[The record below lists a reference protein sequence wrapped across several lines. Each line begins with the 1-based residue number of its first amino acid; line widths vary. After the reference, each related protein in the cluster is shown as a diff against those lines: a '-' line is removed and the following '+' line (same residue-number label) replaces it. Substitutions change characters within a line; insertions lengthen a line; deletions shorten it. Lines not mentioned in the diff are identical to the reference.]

1 MFQLAL
7 SRRPCPALAWLALT
21 MLSGTPTAQ
30 AQQKPESVTITG
42 SSDATDRRRLSTTQK
57 TVLDRKEV
65 ENLGGLTVGEVI
77 AKLPGIDA
85 GDGGMRARG
94 MVRDSVLILV
104 DGERLAANARM
115 TMAMISRLSSGE
127 IERIEIGRGA
137 SAEFGGSAAVTV
149 NLIMRK
155 ALAKDSTSMKL
166 SAGVRSG
173 EPNGQ
178 LNLSRGGRAG
188 DWSWSLPVS
197 AGLHGSV
204 SERQVTRQN
213 ASAGNATLF
222 QIDEERSTTPLPSL
236 SFSPKFTWK
245 RGADSLTLWP
255 TLIAWGGKRD
265 TRVDRATSPDPLAGL
280 APAADGG
287 RIDRGD
293 DRTGQARLR
302 ADGETLVGDSKL
314 TLRTAYSYGRR
325 RATAEHESFPAV
337 GASTFSSESLRRTE
351 RDGNAALRLD
361 RGWGEGH
368 TFSGGVEATLH
379 ERDDTQTIVTT
390 SRYTAKDAQAS
401 LWVQD
406 EWEISKAWILTT
418 GLRGESL
425 RLQVDGSS
433 RRYQRATPSVAL
445 RWEPSAAWV
454 WRTSLGAG
462 FKAPKLEELSDL
474 PVTSLSANSPLEP
487 DRRGN
492 GALSPE
498 RSVNFEA
505 VVEHY
510 LPAKAGVVGAN
521 VYVRRTQN
529 FIERRSVLEG
539 TRWVD
544 RPYNEGSAL
553 HWGIELDGKVKTDN
567 WGPKGG
573 TARAHLTLPW
583 SRVDDTRL
591 GLGRPARESP
601 VYQLTLGWDQTLAAL
616 KSSFG
621 VQAQLYGAQSS
632 SIPGE
637 LDARV
642 NARQVVD
649 IYGLRQITPS
659 LNLRIGLQNLFAADT
674 TRADTAEYGADLWR
688 MGTVARGLRALTVS
702 LEGKW

>member
-1 MFQLAL
+1 MIQIAH
-7 SRRPCPALAWLALT
+7 SRGLNPALALLALT
-21 MLSGTPTAQ
+21 MLSGTATAQ
-30 AQQKPESVTITG
+30 EQQKLETVTITG

-94 MVRDSVLILV
+94 MVRDSVQILV
-104 DGERLAANARM
+104 DGERVAANARM

-137 SAEFGGSAAVTV
+137 SAEFGGGASVTV

-178 LNLSRGGRAG
+178 LNLSRGGG
-188 DWSWSLPVS
+188 VGEWSWSLPVS
-197 AGLHGSV
+197 AGLHGAV
-204 SERQVTRQN
+204 SERQVTRLN
-213 ASAGNATLF
+213 SSAGIATLL
-222 QIDEERSTTPLPSL
+222 QTDEERSTNPLPSL
-236 SFSPKFTWK
+236 SFSPKFAWK
-245 RGADSLTLWP
+245 RGVDSLTLWP

-265 TRVDRATSPDPLAGL
+265 TRVDRATSPGPAAGL
-280 APAADGG
+280 VPAADGG

-302 ADGETLVGDSKL
+302 ADGETLVGSSKL
-314 TLRTAYSYGRR
+314 TLRTAYSFGKR
-325 RATAEHESFPAV
+325 RASTEHENFSPLGV
-337 GASTFSSESLRRTE
+337 STFSKESLRRTE
-351 RDGNAALRLD
+351 RDGNAALRVD
-361 RGWGEGH
+361 RGWGEVH
-368 TFSGGVEATLH
+368 TFSGGVEATMH
-379 ERDDTQTIVTT
+379 ERDDAQTIVTT
-390 SRYTAKDAQAS
+390 SRYTAKDAQGS

-406 EWEISKAWILTT
+406 EWEISKALILTT

-425 RLQVDGSS
+425 RMQVDRDS
-433 RRYQRATPSVAL
+433 RRFQRATPSVAL
-445 RWEPSAAWV
+445 RWESSAAWV

-492 GALSPE
+492 GALLPE
-498 RSVNFEA
+498 SSVNFES

-510 LPAKAGVVGAN
+510 LPAKAGVVGVN
-521 VYVRRTQN
+521 LYVRRTRD
-529 FIERRSVLEG
+529 FIERRAALEG
-539 TRWVD
+539 TRWVE
-544 RPYNEGSAL
+544 RPYNEGNAL
-553 HWGIELDGKVKTDN
+553 HWGLELDGKAKTDG
-567 WGPKGG
+567 WGIKGG

-583 SRVDDTRL
+583 SRVDDSRL
-591 GLGRPARESP
+591 GLSRPARESP
-601 VYQLTLGWDQTLAAL
+601 VYQLTLGWDQTIAAW

-632 SIPGE
+632 SIPRE

-642 NARQVVD
+642 KARQIVD
-649 IYGLRQITPS
+649 IYGIRQLSPG
-659 LNLRIGLQNLFAADT
+659 LNLRIGVQNLLAADT
-674 TRADTAEYGADLWR
+674 TRADAAESGVDVWR
-688 MGTVARGLRALTVS
+688 LGTVARGLRALTIS